1 MKPVFKRNNLSHIND
16 VITME
21 GLPEWSYYSSS
32 PGIQGSL
39 KEQIDDFIV
48 KEDANQP
55 QGDGDDLIFLMRKYN
70 MTTLEAIHEL
80 SNVLHIS
87 PKRFGYAGN
96 KDKRAITEQ
105 YVSVSD
111 LKEEDLASVLISD
124 IELEV
129 VGNGNRI
136 NLGDLE
142 SNSFDVTIRSI
153 KLPQD
158 EIRERIN
165 PIWNELEGYTPHYFG
180 KQRFGTRS
188 ITHLVGEKI
197 LKGEIEEA
205 VWIYVAQ
212 SSKKESD
219 KISKVR
225 DELWSS
231 RDPTKAAEKFPERY
245 RYEKVLLYHLAEN
258 PEDYSGAIKRLP
270 KGLQRLFIHAY
281 QSYVFNKV
289 LSNLI
294 DNRFDDKDYEI
305 PVPGYKTNLRDEE
318 PDQKVKAV
326 LEEDEVTLDD
336 FKLRDFPSLQSEGT
350 WRKCLVPVDNFQL
363 VDISDDS
370 LNIESRKLQLKF
382 ELSKGSYA
390 TSFLREFMKGSQ

>member
-1 MKPVFKRNNLSHIND
+1 
-16 VITME
+16 ME
-21 GLPEWSYYSSS
+21 GLPNWNHYSSS
-32 PGIQGSL
+32 PGVKGSL

-48 KEDANQP
+48 KENAEQP
-55 QGDGDDLIFLMRKYN
+55 QGEGDDLIFLMRKYN

-105 YVSVSD
+105 YVSVAD
-111 LKEEDLASVLISD
+111 LEEEELSSVLISD
-124 IELEV
+124 IELEII
-129 VGNGNRI
+129 GRGQRI
-136 NLGDLE
+136 NLGDLN
-142 SNSFDVTIRSI
+142 SNSFDVTVRSI

-158 EIRERIN
+158 EIKERVTTV
-165 PIWNELEGYTPHYFG
+165 WDELEGYMPNYYG
-180 KQRFGTRS
+180 RQRFGTRS
-188 ITHLVGEKI
+188 ITHLVGKKI
-197 LKGEIEEA
+197 LKDELEEA
-205 VWIYVAQ
+205 VWIYIAKA
-212 SSKKESD
+212 SDEESE

-225 DELWSS
+225 NELWSS

-270 KGLQRLFIHAY
+270 KGLQRLFVHAY

-289 LSNLI
+289 LSELI
-294 DNRFDDKDYEI
+294 GEGFADKDYEI

-326 LEEDEVTLDD
+326 LEQDEISLDS
-336 FKLRDFPSLQSEGT
+336 FKLRNFSSLRSEGT
-350 WRKCLVPVDNFQL
+350 WRQCFVPVSEFEL
-363 VDISDDS
+363 VDISEDS
-370 LNIESRKLQLKF
+370 LNIESNKLQLKF